1 MILKSLDRVY
11 WSGPRQRGLKKY
23 FRILVWIR
31 FSKKGKKKNKKL
43 SISSSHHLAQGK
55 FCGEGVSCHR
65 SLSYIKISK
74 KYKLFKLRI
83 SSKVIRR
90 IISWNILENGAAYSV
105 S

>member
-43 SISSSHHLAQGK
+43 SIFSRHLLARLFALGDD
-55 FCGEGVSCHR
+55 CER
-65 SLSYIKISK
+65 SKI
-74 KYKLFKLRI
+74 LR
-83 SSKVIRR
+83 
-90 IISWNILENGAAYSV
+90 
-105 S
+105 